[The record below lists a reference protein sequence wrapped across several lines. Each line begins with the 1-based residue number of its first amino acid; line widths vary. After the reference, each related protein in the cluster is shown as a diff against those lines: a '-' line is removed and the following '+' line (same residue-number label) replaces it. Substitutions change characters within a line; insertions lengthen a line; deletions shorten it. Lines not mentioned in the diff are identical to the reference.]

1 MIGERLELLEE
12 RAMATAYPTTELPPA
27 EDGLND
33 PRPAGI
39 APEDR
44 PVRIRVTPQGVKLAF
59 FHGSRS
65 MPPFKLTIPYAQW
78 AQMVQ
83 LIAYPPPGVEGFEA
97 FVGFTPEALALHR
110 IDAVPVGGEVAND
123 E

>member
-1 MIGERLELLEE
+1 MIGEGLELLEE
-12 RAMATAYPTTELPPA
+12 QAVAGEYPTTELPRTEDPLCERGPA
-27 EDGLND
+27 MT
-33 PRPAGI
+33 PS
-39 APEDR
+39 EDR
-44 PVRIRVTPQGVKLAF
+44 PVRIRLTPYGVKLAF

-65 MPPFKLTIPYAQW
+65 MPPFKLTIPHEQW

-83 LIAYPPPGVEGFEA
+83 LITHPPPGVQGFEV

-110 IDAVPVGGEVAND
+110 IDAVPVGGEEAND